1 MKLKNKDMKH
11 LKYVILMLLASCS
24 LVACNSEDMDYDID
38 YTAIHPLGG
47 QYIVT
52 VSKDGADMG
61 MMYCTIANTVSN
73 DADKCWVR
81 VGGVTAADVY
91 NINGKINCDVKALSF
106 SGSNIENLAGNVTS
120 SNETFTLTDGKL
132 ELKGITAPSGTVA
145 DKISFTYTTSK
156 DPGATYSVVGWRYTG
171 WPEDDM

>member
-73 DADKCWVR
+73 DVDKCWVR
-81 VGGVTAADVY
+81 VGSV
-91 NINGKINCDVKALSF
+91 
-106 SGSNIENLAGNVTS
+106 
-120 SNETFTLTDGKL
+120 
-132 ELKGITAPSGTVA
+132 TVA